1 MALTQLAPPYPV
13 FTDKNGDPLDNGYL
27 YFGEVNK
34 NPETNPI
41 QVYYDSTLTLPA
53 AQPLR
58 TSNGYV
64 MRNGSPSLIYADSQF
79 SVTVRDKNNA
89 LVIYSPVGFGYD
101 PAAISG
107 AVSIQDHTGDG
118 STVTFGLGANPST
131 ENATNIYIDGVYQQK
146 DTYSVSGT
154 NVTFSEAPPFDA
166 GIEIVCQESPLIGGA
181 SASQISYNQ
190 GDVGAVNRTVKAKLQ
205 ETVSVKDFG
214 AVGDGVTDD
223 TAAIQAAMDAA
234 SDGNALFFPKGR
246 YVVSST
252 INCTREHFRLF
263 GESAP
268 SQTGNNQ
275 QEGSVLEFSQTTT
288 QGIIFDDD
296 QAVTTNSTRRIG
308 IENMGFVGNTT
319 SAILQFND
327 APQINIENVFVDNQT
342 TGSGRG
348 INFLRCFLISTKNLF
363 VFKSANER
371 ATDSIGIRLT
381 LDNPQ
386 LAGIYN
392 FQSTTVRGWGT
403 GLKVEGSYTVGG
415 DQRWQAFNWHG
426 SQTKSNSIG
435 LDLVGNIQ
443 SGTIIGNYFEGDISS
458 SLRMSQGVE
467 NFLVAGNF
475 FNSEAT
481 SSQINVGLDTATNEG
496 FVRNITMMSNNHTAI
511 EGRGVWVRANDS
523 FASGIKIENC
533 YFEEASGATST
544 IGITVGGNP
553 TTTRIQSC
561 SFGTIDTKIS
571 NDENA
576 LFVDDVDGHFIRGV
590 NVETITGPLTLTANS
605 PRIQSIDCDPTNRT
619 VVLPAKAVSQGK
631 EFLITNTGS
640 SNDLIVKDSTE
651 TTTVVTITG
660 GNSALVWN
668 DGTDDYG
675 KVL

>member
-1 MALTQLAPPYPV
+1 MALTKA
-13 FTDKNGDPLDNGYL
+13 TNRMINGAVINVLDYGAT
-27 YFGEVNK
+27 G
-34 NPETNPI
+34 
-41 QVYYDSTLTLPA
+41 
-53 AQPLR
+53 
-58 TSNGYV
+58 
-64 MRNGSPSLIYADSQF
+64 NGS
-79 SVTVRDKNNA
+79 
-89 LVIYSPVGFGYD
+89 
-101 PAAISG
+101 
-107 AVSIQDHTGDG
+107 
-118 STVTFGLGANPST
+118 
-131 ENATNIYIDGVYQQK
+131 
-146 DTYSVSGT
+146 
-154 NVTFSEAPPFDA
+154 
-166 GIEIVCQESPLIGGA
+166 
-181 SASQISYNQ
+181 
-190 GDVGAVNRTVKAKLQ
+190 
-205 ETVSVKDFG
+205 
-214 AVGDGVTDD
+214 TDD
-223 TAAIQAAMDAA
+223 TTAIQAAMDAA
-234 SDGNALFFPKGR
+234 SDGQGLYFPKGR

-252 INCTREHFRLF
+252 LDCTREHFRMF

-268 SQTGNNQ
+268 SQTGQNQ
-275 QEGSVLEFSQTTT
+275 QEGSVLEFSQTAT

-296 QAVTTNSTRRIG
+296 QAVSTNSTRRIG
-308 IENMGFVGNTT
+308 IENMGFVGSTT

-348 INFLRCFLISTKNLF
+348 INFIRCFLISTKNLF

-443 SGTIIGNYFEGDISS
+443 SGTITGNYFEGDVTS

-481 SSQINVGLDTATNEG
+481 SGQINVGLDTSTNEG

-511 EGRGVWVRANDS
+511 EDRGVYIRANDT
-523 FASGIKIENC
+523 FASGIKVENC

-544 IGITVGGNP
+544 IGISVGGNP

-576 LFVDDVDGHFIRGV
+576 LYIDDVDGHFIRAV
-590 NVETITGPLTLTANS
+590 NVETITGALTLTADS

-651 TTTVVTITG
+651 ATTVVTITG

-675 KVL
+675 KIL

>member
-1 MALTQLAPPYPV
+1 MAKKPDITTIAS
-13 FTDKNGDPLDNGYL
+13 GYYSRQAL
-27 YFGEVNK
+27 NNNFE
-34 NPETNPI
+34 
-41 QVYYDSTLTLPA
+41 
-53 AQPLR
+53 
-58 TSNGYV
+58 
-64 MRNGSPSLIYADSQF
+64 SL
-79 SVTVRDKNNA
+79 RDKFDNTLSLDGSTPNA
-89 LVIYSPVGFGYD
+89 MGADLDMNSNDILNAQTVNTESLKINGTLVGVGD
-101 PAAISG
+101 LSAAGATLSSIS
-107 AVSIQDHTGDG
+107 HTGDG
-118 STVTFGLGANPST
+118 STVAFST
-131 ENATNIYIDGVYQQK
+131 GYQAFIEDNTQVYIDGVYQNK
-146 DTYSVSGT
+146 AGYSISGT
-154 NVTFSEAPPFDA
+154 TLTFSEAPPLNSA
-166 GIEIVCQESPLIGGA
+166 IEIVVARTLDFGA
-181 SASQISYNQ
+181 DDAANVNYNQ
-190 GDVGAVNRTVKAKLQ
+190 GDTGSVNRTVLTKLQ

-214 AVGDGVTDD
+214 AVGDGSTDD
-223 TAAIQAAMDAA
+223 TTAIQAAMDAM
-234 SDGNALFFPKGR
+234 SDGRALYFPKGR

-252 INCTREHFRLF
+252 LNCTREHFRMF

-268 SQTGNNQ
+268 SQNGQNQ
-275 QEGSVLEFSQTTT
+275 QEGSVLEFSQTAT

-296 QAVTTNSTRRIG
+296 QAVSTNSTRRIG
-308 IENMGFVGNTT
+308 IENMGFVGSTT

-342 TGSGRG
+342 TGAGRG
-348 INFLRCFLISTKNLF
+348 INFTRCFLVSTKNLF

-371 ATDSIGIRLT
+371 AVDSIGIRLT
-381 LDNPQ
+381 LDDPQ

-415 DQRWQAFNWHG
+415 DQRWQSFNWHG

-435 LDLVGNIQ
+435 MDLVGNIQ
-443 SGTIIGNYFEGDISS
+443 SGTITGNYFEGDISS

-481 SSQINVGLDTATNEG
+481 SGQINVGLSASTNEG
-496 FVRNITMMSNNHTAI
+496 FVRNITMLSNNHTNI
-511 EGRGVWVRANDS
+511 DNRGVYIRANDT
-523 FASGIKIENC
+523 FASGIKVENC
-533 YFEEASGATST
+533 YFEEKSGATST
-544 IGITVGGNP
+544 IGISVGGNP

-576 LFVDDVDGHFIRGV
+576 LYIDDVDGHFIRAV
-590 NVETITGPLTLTANS
+590 NVETITGPLTLTADS
-605 PRIQSIDCDPTNRT
+605 PRIQSIDCDPTDRT
-619 VVLPAKAVSQGK
+619 VVLPAKSVSQGK

-651 TTTVVTITG
+651 ATTVVTITG

>member
-1 MALTQLAPPYPV
+1 MALT
-13 FTDKNGDPLDNGYL
+13 K
-27 YFGEVNK
+27 
-34 NPETNPI
+34 
-41 QVYYDSTLTLPA
+41 
-53 AQPLR
+53 
-58 TSNGYV
+58 
-64 MRNGSPSLIYADSQF
+64 
-79 SVTVRDKNNA
+79 
-89 LVIYSPVGFGYD
+89 
-101 PAAISG
+101 
-107 AVSIQDHTGDG
+107 
-118 STVTFGLGANPST
+118 
-131 ENATNIYIDGVYQQK
+131 ATNRMINGAII
-146 DTYSVSGT
+146 
-154 NVTFSEAPPFDA
+154 NVLD
-166 GIEIVCQESPLIGGA
+166 
-181 SASQISYNQ
+181 Y
-190 GDVGAVNRTVKAKLQ
+190 
-205 ETVSVKDFG
+205 G
-214 AVGDGVTDD
+214 AVGDGSTDN
-223 TAAIQAAMDAA
+223 TIAIQAAMDAA

-252 INCTREHFRLF
+252 LNCIREHFRMI
-263 GESAP
+263 GESSP
-268 SQTGNNQ
+268 SQNGVNQ
-275 QEGSVLEFSQTTT
+275 QEGSVLEFSQTAT

-308 IENMGFVGNTT
+308 VENIGFVGNTT

-348 INFLRCFLISTKNLF
+348 INFLRCFLVSTKNLF
-363 VFKSANER
+363 VFKSDNER

-381 LDNPQ
+381 LDDPQ

-415 DQRWQAFNWHG
+415 DQRWQSFNWHG
-426 SQTKSNSIG
+426 SQTKSNTIG
-435 LDLVGNIQ
+435 MDLVGNIQ
-443 SGTIIGNYFEGDISS
+443 SGTITGNYFEGDITT
-458 SLRMSQGVE
+458 SLQMSEGVE

-481 SSQINVGLDTATNEG
+481 QGQINLGLDTGTNEG
-496 FVRNITMMSNNHTAI
+496 FVRNITLLSNNHTGI
-511 EGRGVWVRANDS
+511 GGRGIWVRANDS

-544 IGITVGGNP
+544 VGITLGGDP
-553 TTTRIQSC
+553 TVVRIQSC

-576 LFVDDVDGHFIRGV
+576 LYIDDVAGYFIRAV
-590 NVETITGPLTLTANS
+590 NLETITGKLTLTAKS

-619 VVLPAKAVSQGK
+619 VVLPAKSVSQGK

-640 SNDLIVKDSTE
+640 SNSLIVKDSTE
-651 TTTVVTITG
+651 ATTIVTITG

-675 KVL
+675 KIL